1 MGGGLLQL
9 LAKGPQDIFL
19 TGNPQI
25 TFFKK
30 VYKKHT
36 NFAIE
41 QMEQLFLGERDF
53 GKRLRC
59 KIERKGDLLM
69 NMYLAFNLS
78 DNAIASD
85 EEGKISNI
93 HKLGFKLID
102 YVEIEI
108 GGQVI
113 DRHYGEWMD
122 IWTQLTYNKTRY
134 EMLMG
139 LMRDKISKFANR
151 NNNLIYVP
159 LMFWFNNEPGLA
171 LPLISLQF
179 HEVVLYLSINSKDKI
194 KYINEMNTSGQSNI
208 PPYVERYSKLPKA
221 LDSTGGLLDSIGDG
235 SGTITATIG
244 EGIDL
249 GSGLDGGETTT
260 TLDLVDDATCS
271 NNTFF
276 NAATTTNNTW
286 CLNNFSGIFNDV
298 YLYCDYIFLDSDERS
313 LFAKSDHEYLITQVQ
328 RTNKLGL
335 DTLTTTDNTK
345 NKQFELE
352 FNHPVKE
359 IIWTVNTEELEH
371 THIYKNLDLTDT
383 LENIL
388 LQMNGVDRIK
398 KREAGFFNVIQPF
411 QNHTCGGLIELD
423 STMYYNGGFYMYSF
437 GLQPENYQPQGT
449 LNFSKL
455 NNFVINFDYKK
466 TSSSYTSIPESYKF
480 TCYGINYNILKI
492 SQGMAGIAYKN

>member
-9 LAKGPQDIFL
+9 VAKGPQDIFL

-69 NMYLAFNLS
+69 NMYLAFSLS
-78 DNAIASD
+78 DYPTPVPHP
-85 EEGKISNI
+85 EGTISNI
-93 HKLGFKLID
+93 HKIGFKLID

-122 IWTQLTYNKTRY
+122 IWTQLTYSKTKY
-134 EMLMG
+134 DMLMG

-151 NNNLIYVP
+151 NNNFIYVP

-179 HEVVLYLSINSKDKI
+179 HDVVLYLSINSKDKI
-194 KYINEMNTSGQSNI
+194 KYIEESNI
-208 PPYVERYSKLPKA
+208 ADINNVPTHAKNYSVLPKGKISQNA
-221 LDSTGGLLDSIGDG
+221 GDDFGPVVEGNGPEGGGGGG
-235 SGTITATIG
+235 S
-244 EGIDL
+244 
-249 GSGLDGGETTT
+249 T
-260 TLDLVDDATCS
+260 TLECS
-271 NNTFF
+271 TNTFF
-276 NAATTTNNTW
+276 EVSDVSNNTW
-286 CLNNFSGIFNDV
+286 CLKNFSGIFNDV
-298 YLYCDYIFLDSDERS
+298 YLYCDYIFLDTDERS
-313 LFAKSDHEYLITQVQ
+313 LFANANHEYLITQVQ

-335 DTLTTTDNTK
+335 DTLSTSKKTN
-345 NKQFELE
+345 NEQFELE

-359 IIWTVNTEELEH
+359 IIWTVNSEELES
-371 THIYKNLDLTDT
+371 THIYKNLDLSDT
-383 LENIL
+383 LENVL
-388 LQMNGVDRIK
+388 LQMNGIDRIK
-398 KREAGFFNVIQPF
+398 KREANFYNVIQPF
-411 QNHTCGGLIELD
+411 QYHTCGGLIELD

-437 GLQPENYQPQGT
+437 CLDPENYQPQGT

-466 TSSSYTSIPESYKF
+466 THQDYTTIDEKYTF

-492 SQGMAGIAYKN
+492 SQGMGGVAYKN

>member
-1 MGGGLLQL
+1 MEV
-9 LAKGPQDIFL
+9 
-19 TGNPQI
+19 T
-25 TFFKK
+25 K
-30 VYKKHT
+30 V
-36 NFAIE
+36 N
-41 QMEQLFLGERDF
+41 
-53 GKRLRC
+53 
-59 KIERKGDLLM
+59 
-69 NMYLAFNLS
+69 
-78 DNAIASD
+78 
-85 EEGKISNI
+85 
-93 HKLGFKLID
+93 
-102 YVEIEI
+102 
-108 GGQVI
+108 
-113 DRHYGEWMD
+113 
-122 IWTQLTYNKTRY
+122 TR
-134 EMLMG
+134 
-139 LMRDKISKFANR
+139 
-151 NNNLIYVP
+151 
-159 LMFWFNNEPGLA
+159 
-171 LPLISLQF
+171 
-179 HEVVLYLSINSKDKI
+179 
-194 KYINEMNTSGQSNI
+194 
-208 PPYVERYSKLPKA
+208 
-221 LDSTGGLLDSIGDG
+221 
-235 SGTITATIG
+235 
-244 EGIDL
+244 
-249 GSGLDGGETTT
+249 
-260 TLDLVDDATCS
+260 
-271 NNTFF
+271 TFF
-276 NAATTTNNTW
+276 NATTTTNNTW
-286 CLNNFSGIFNDV
+286 CLNNFSGVFNDV

>member
-85 EEGKISNI
+85 EGKISNI

-194 KYINEMNTSGQSNI
+194 KYIEEETQNPI
-208 PPYVERYSKLPKA
+208 DHYSSLPKK
-221 LDSTGGLLDSIGDG
+221 G
-235 SGTITATIG
+235 
-244 EGIDL
+244 
-249 GSGLDGGETTT
+249 
-260 TLDLVDDATCS
+260 
-271 NNTFF
+271 
-276 NAATTTNNTW
+276 NNTW
-286 CLNNFSGIFNDV
+286 CLNNFSGVFNDV

-359 IIWTVNTEELEH
+359 IVWTVNTEELEY